1 MIVVVHA
8 LSSSMARPLNKRQRK
23 EVQAIVR
30 QTISPEWKLF
40 EGRTS
45 LASIDLA
52 SQGEGIK
59 VFDSIVEGAGASDRV
74 GDSIRVHRIDCWVVL
89 YKPQAPSQPSPI
101 GVDAIFYR
109 RETDESIEMKSHDS
123 FFDTTL
129 FDGNTVEGPY
139 PMKRDLKLAG
149 IHIKWRKRWRMRGIP
164 VTYDQAYAQLVAPN
178 VPIVRQS
185 VETVAA
191 YVTTGAGAQNVP
203 AHNITVPVPHIRD
216 GDIGSDYHQFH
227 KAFMWRGGGLK
238 VQYSN
243 LLISG
248 TREQNHMYMLFA
260 SQNTSG
266 EAIADPTKCPRMAM
280 SWRVY
285 YTDD

>member
-1 MIVVVHA
+1 
-8 LSSSMARPLNKRQRK
+8 MARPLNKRQRK

-74 GDSIRVHRIDCWVVL
+74 GDSIRVHRIDFWVVL
-89 YKPQAPSQPSPI
+89 YKPQCPTQPSPI
-101 GVDAIFYR
+101 GVDGIFYR
-109 RETDESIEMKSHDS
+109 RETDESIEMKTHDS

-149 IHIKWRKRWRMRGIP
+149 VHVKWRKRWRLRG
-164 VTYDQAYAQLVAPN
+164 
-178 VPIVRQS
+178 VPIVYQD
-185 VETVAA
+185 A
-191 YVTTGAGAQNVP
+191 YVHFPPTVVPAVGRNALSDTGYTSTGAGAQTVP
-203 AHNITVPVPHIRD
+203 AHSIYQPVTHCRD

-227 KAFMWRGGGLK
+227 KAFTWRGGGLK

-248 TREQNHMYMLFA
+248 TREQNHCYMLFA
-260 SQNTSG
+260 AQNASG
-266 EAIADPTKCPRMAM
+266 EALADPTKCPRMAC